1 VAICVLAQ
9 RENGLPQASV
19 MSQTSALMKET
30 WQAAKEEMEIKET
43 MLAEAQLEAAQRL
56 ASFEEEMLT
65 PAARAAYDAGL
76 VLLEQKEYLQ
86 AMRQLRVAADIGH
99 RTAMYQLGWMY
110 EVSLL
115 SFPLLAEDDC
125 SHLL

>member
-1 VAICVLAQ
+1 
-9 RENGLPQASV
+9 

-115 SFPLLAEDDC
+115 SFPPLAEDGC